1 MTGVQTCALPIWS
14 VHYHGTIDASIAGQ
28 DLDFGRQ
35 QFQLQAD
42 AFHFENGE
50 GQRWHVHARQ
60 VTLAWAMRTLGID
73 VTNGTVSYQ
82 GTTYGDDGGETATVT
97 VNGGSVTPTDY
108 VLQQGDEIRIVA
120 DTAAEN
126 SAAAN
131 ASASN

>member
-1 MTGVQTCALPIWS
+1 M
-14 VHYHGTIDASIAGQ
+14 
-28 DLDFGRQ
+28 
-35 QFQLQAD
+35 
-42 AFHFENGE
+42 
-50 GQRWHVHARQ
+50 
-60 VTLAWAMRTLGID
+60 TLAWAMRTLGID